1 MNNLEALYEL
11 QSKLIKQLSAEEIE
25 LTEEENEALK
35 SLSDRLQQEIGYSD
49 KAELG
54 QLFDRVNRAIET
66 SEKAE
71 NERRRIESEKDKAK
85 KQLLGQ
91 IFVGVFGLAGHGLNA
106 ASQMI
111 NVGRILHVESLDNI
125 LTKTQAWKFVPNRS

>member
-11 QSKLIKQLSAEEIE
+11 QSKLIAQLSAEEIE

-85 KQLLGQ
+85 KQLIGQ

-106 ASQMI
+106 ASQEQKKM
-111 NVGRILHVESLDNI
+111 I
-125 LTKTQAWKFVPNRS
+125 LTDVLNRTADFVLFVQIPE

>member
-106 ASQMI
+106 AAQMI